1 MLSIRNLS
9 VAFGHAE
16 VLHGV
21 SLNVGAEPLA
31 VAGRNGMG
39 KTTLCYAIMGM
50 VPLSGGTVTFENF
63 RIDGKTPTRIARSGV
78 AIVPQGRRV
87 FPSLSVNEHLKLV
100 ARRSPAAWT
109 IERIYDTFPRLA
121 ERKHNGGSQLSGG
134 EQQMLAISRA
144 LLQNPRLIIMDEP
157 SEGLAPVLVDQ
168 LIDVLK
174 TLSGDNIGLLLV
186 EQNLRV
192 ATSVAST
199 VAVMLN
205 GRIATTL
212 PADRLSSDQDLQRR
226 YLGVSTGSHEFPAEP
241 VLHL

>member
-1 MLSIRNLS
+1 MLSVRDLRVN
-9 VAFGHAE
+9 FGHAE
-16 VLHGV
+16 ILQGV
-21 SLNVGAEPLA
+21 SLEIGEEPFA

-50 VPLSGGTVTFENF
+50 VPVHSGAIAFHGAHLA
-63 RIDGKTPTRIARSGV
+63 GKSPTHIARSGI

-87 FPSLSVNEHLKLV
+87 FPSLTVDEHLKLV
-100 ARRSPAAWT
+100 SQGKNAPWT

-121 ERKHNGGSQLSGG
+121 ERKSNGGSQLSGG

-144 LLQNPRLIIMDEP
+144 LLLNPKLIIMDEP

-168 LIDVLK
+168 LIDVLRK
-174 TLSGDNIGLLLV
+174 ISQEKMGLLLV

-199 VAVMLN
+199 VAIMLS
-205 GRIATTL
+205 GRITAAV
-212 PADRLSSDQDLQRR
+212 PAAQLSADEALQRR
-226 YLGVSTGSHEFPAEP
+226 YLGVSTGSH
-241 VLHL
+241 